1 MRRRKRVS
9 SEYIYIC
16 LRPLR
21 GMTNDTAGASARA
34 PRGSS
39 GLPAGITKARKR
51 YQARLSYVPTGSTKK
66 EMRPIGTFDTVDE
79 AVAALA
85 EAQTKYAAGGEAA
98 VWQKEKEQRAPR
110 GSVRIT
116 CPHVPAHCWHTLREH
131 STSADVLRW
140 CAQRKS
146 RSRSRSTWLR
156 CPVLGAATTRLAATT
171 CTRGRRRSR
180 TRTTGLRRSTACCP
194 PPSTMSAVRQCLLSS
209 CKTGPW
215 AALFTAMDGS
225 GELCM

>member
-1 MRRRKRVS
+1 
-9 SEYIYIC
+9 
-16 LRPLR
+16 
-21 GMTNDTAGASARA
+21 MTNDTAGASARA

-85 EAQTKYAAGGEAA
+85 EAQTKYAEGGEAA

-116 CPHVPAHCWHTLREH
+116 CPHIPAHCWHTLREPPH
-131 STSADVLRW
+131 PVSLSQHFNILHVHFTSA
-140 CAQRKS
+140 S
-146 RSRSRSTWLR
+146 RALHTHFTHFTKLHENLNFSQYFTHTSRASHLLQH
-156 CPVLGAATTRLAATT
+156 C
-171 CTRGRRRSR
+171 
-180 TRTTGLRRSTACCP
+180 
-194 PPSTMSAVRQCLLSS
+194 SAVVEGVR
-209 CKTGPW
+209 
-215 AALFTAMDGS
+215 
-225 GELCM
+225 

>member
-1 MRRRKRVS
+1 M
-9 SEYIYIC
+9 
-16 LRPLR
+16 RPLR
-21 GMTNDTAGASARA
+21 RMTNDTAGASARA

-116 CPHVPAHCWHTLREH
+116 CPHIPAHCWHTLREH
-131 STSADVLRW
+131 ST
-140 CAQRKS
+140 C
-146 RSRSRSTWLR
+146 
-156 CPVLGAATTRLAATT
+156 
-171 CTRGRRRSR
+171 
-180 TRTTGLRRSTACCP
+180 
-194 PPSTMSAVRQCLLSS
+194 
-209 CKTGPW
+209 
-215 AALFTAMDGS
+215 
-225 GELCM
+225 

>member
-1 MRRRKRVS
+1 
-9 SEYIYIC
+9 
-16 LRPLR
+16 
-21 GMTNDTAGASARA
+21 MTNDTADASARA

-85 EAQTKYAAGGEAA
+85 EAQTKYAEGGEAA

-116 CPHVPAHCWHTLREH
+116 CPHIPHTAGILRCCGGL
-131 STSADVLRW
+131 SCISADYHPILGAR
-140 CAQRKS
+140 AF
-146 RSRSRSTWLR
+146 R
-156 CPVLGAATTRLAATT
+156 CPNP
-171 CTRGRRRSR
+171 R
-180 TRTTGLRRSTACCP
+180 TP
-194 PPSTMSAVRQCLLSS
+194 PGWP
-209 CKTGPW
+209 
-215 AALFTAMDGS
+215 
-225 GELCM
+225 

>member
-1 MRRRKRVS
+1 MC
-9 SEYIYIC
+9 IYV
-16 LRPLR
+16 LASLG

-66 EMRPIGTFDTVDE
+66 EMRPIGTFKTVDE

-85 EAQTKYAAGGEAA
+85 EAQTKYAEGGEAA

-116 CPHVPAHCWHTLREH
+116 CPYIPAHCWHRLREH
-131 STSADVLRW
+131 STCW
-140 CAQRKS
+140 CAQVVRPEKKSKPEPKYVVKMPGVGRGNNPTSRNNLHARKKKEQDENEGPAPQYS
-146 RSRSRSTWLR
+146 
-156 CPVLGAATTRLAATT
+156 VL
-171 CTRGRRRSR
+171 
-180 TRTTGLRRSTACCP
+180 
-194 PPSTMSAVRQCLLSS
+194 PSSINNVSCASMSAFFLQDP
-209 CKTGPW
+209 GPW
-215 AALFTAMDGS
+215 AALYAAVDGS
-225 GELCM
+225 GELRM